1 MVHSL
6 RRQYPPLSLSQL
18 QLMIDTDCIDTKKPV
33 DLVQIC
39 NTGLYE
45 IKPQSKH
52 YGVHLTDE
60 VCTILLGELITT
72 LKKNC
77 FDFYCFLLGFG

>member
-1 MVHSL
+1 MSL
-6 RRQYPPLSLSQL
+6 NQL
-18 QLMIDTDCIDTKKPV
+18 QMMIDTDRIDTSKPI

-60 VCTILLGELITT
+60 VCI
-72 LKKNC
+72 
-77 FDFYCFLLGFG
+77 DR

>member
-1 MVHSL
+1 MSL
-6 RRQYPPLSLSQL
+6 AKL
-18 QLMIDTDCIDTKKPV
+18 QLMIDTDLIDTTKPI

-39 NTGLYE
+39 NTGRYD

-60 VCTILLGELITT
+60 VCSIIFFQST
-72 LKKNC
+72 L
-77 FDFYCFLLGFG
+77 